1 MISENIYFLINI
13 LLLIF
18 GASGIVISA
27 LLYFRNKNKVIKIY
41 FQALIYWTLA
51 QFVTHSFYY
60 FNEIIFLHKENLN
73 LILNDLSFIFLAP
86 FIYLLLILVHEIF
99 NIKLGEYVPLGI
111 KIAALFIMI
120 PCSNI
125 MYYFPEVK
133 VIFSVIEIIKGAL
146 LYGLLYYIAFDIN
159 KHLASILND
168 DIRTIFRFVFYLQMI
183 FYPMMIIESVFFFD
197 RIYPFGISAVTLF
210 YATVNVLWLYF
221 VSRYLHLPEIKL
233 ISEDD
238 EFDNYFAI
246 YKITKR
252 EMEVV
257 RLLLRG
263 MSYEQIAGQLFITL
277 ETVKTHVNN
286 IYKKSDVNS
295 KIDLSNLVQKCKNS

>member
-1 MISENIYFLINI
+1 MINI